1 MPLTLKRYV
10 LPWLFLRE
18 MVEPFLAF
26 KILANF
32 SEIITPLL
40 VNCSFFFDWR
50 SLKLID
56 FLKFLFDLGTINITF
71 SVEPLPEMCL
81 VNCWYWIALDCLI
94 SFSFSR
100 LSNLFCS
107 FSVTLLLLNA
117 ITSFFEYQNTECR
130 QCIAANRGYRSPLLK
145 VRYNRQH
152 QWWS

>member
-71 SVEPLPEMCL
+71 SVEPLLAMCL

-107 FSVTLLLLNA
+107 FFVTLLLLNA
-117 ITSFFEYQNTECR
+117 ITSFFWISEYWMPPMP
-130 QCIAANRGYRSPLLK
+130 AANRGYRSPLLK